1 MNCTKTY
8 CDYLK
13 RLVPTAFALI
23 VVFLA
28 MDIPAIAQKNQRA
41 DSLQKLLLLEQ
52 NDTAKANLCN
62 QISDSYRFTDANK
75 SREFSRRAIAYSRLQ
90 NYSIGLENGYNL
102 LAQSFESQGEFADAL
117 MYYDSALIVS
127 RNMKSS
133 GEEAKILLNTAN
145 LYQKTGDYG
154 NSAAFCLQSLQIN
167 EKLNDTFAIAVCRL
181 TLGNIYYSQKDLNS
195 ALFNYIAALEMNKS
209 SQNNPGFE
217 AAAASNIGAILDQR
231 GDYDSSL
238 IYLRMAEATFRSI
251 GADSKVSM
259 AVNNIANCF
268 LHMEKLD
275 SALYYARA
283 ALSMNMKLNRPDGTV
298 GNLGTLGKIHDGLGN
313 RDSALHYFR
322 NAMEIAM
329 KHNLKQHLMDTY
341 YSLSSVFESK
351 KEYDSSLIY
360 LRKYITLNDQLHGED
375 EQSRVDQEKQ
385 KYNIGKKDQEL
396 KLRQAEAEL
405 KQEAL
410 NNRILLLIGGVAVL
424 VLLSLLLYNRFRL
437 KNRLADILEKKNKEI
452 TLQKDEITDSINYA
466 RRIQDSILAPVSIV
480 KKTLPESFILY
491 LPKDVVSGDFY
502 WIDTI
507 DNQKIFA
514 AVDCTGHGVP
524 GALMSV
530 VGFNLLN
537 RAVNE
542 LRLTK
547 PSEILRELDYG
558 VNKLLRQSE
567 SGNTVKDGMDI
578 ALCSYNEETRVLQY
592 AGVFNPL
599 YIVRNGILN
608 QIKADKSPIGV
619 NVNGIVDT
627 FTNHEIQMQ
636 SGDMVYL
643 FSDGY
648 ADQFGGP
655 QGKKF
660 KYNQLRDLLTR
671 ISGMKVEA
679 QESELRK
686 AFDQWKGA
694 LEQVDDVLVVGVKFN

>member
-1 MNCTKTY
+1 MKMSISSK
-8 CDYLK
+8 LFIS
-13 RLVPTAFALI
+13 AFAL
-23 VVFLA
+23 LLCLCSH
-28 MDIPAIAQKNQRA
+28 AQNGNHVA
-41 DSLQKLLLLEQ
+41 DSLKKLLLLEQ

-62 QISDSYRFTDANK
+62 QISDHYRFSDALK
-75 SREFSRRAIAYSRLQ
+75 SREYSRRAVSYSRLN
-90 NYSIGLENGYNL
+90 NYNRGLVNAYNL
-102 LAQSFESQGEFADAL
+102 LAQSYESQGEFAEGV
-117 MYYDSALIVS
+117 MYYDSALTLS
-127 RNMKSS
+127 RIMKSEQ
-133 GEEAKILLNTAN
+133 EESKILLNMAN

-154 NSAAFCLQSLQIN
+154 NSATLCLQSLQIN
-167 EKLNDTFAIAVCRL
+167 EKRNDTFAIAVCRL
-181 TLGNIYYSQKDLNS
+181 TLGNIYYSQRDDKS
-195 ALFNYIAALEMNKS
+195 ALFNYITALEMNKS
-209 SQNNPGFE
+209 SEKNPGFE
-217 AAAASNIGAILDQR
+217 AAAASNIGAILDKREQF
-231 GDYDSSL
+231 DSAL
-238 IYLRMAEATFRSI
+238 IYLRMAEQTFRRI

-259 AVNNIANCF
+259 AVNNIANCY
-268 LHMEKLD
+268 LHMGNLD
-275 SALYYARA
+275 SALWYARS
-283 ALSMNMKLNRPDGTV
+283 ALSMNLKLNRPDGMV

-313 RDSALHYFR
+313 QDSALHYFR
-322 NAMEIAM
+322 NAMHIAM

-341 YSLSSVFESK
+341 YSLASVHEDMK
-351 KEYDSSLIY
+351 AYDSSLFY
-360 LRKYITLNDQLHGED
+360 LRKYIDLNEQLHGED

-385 KYNIGKKDQEL
+385 KYNISKKDQEL
-396 KLRQAEAEL
+396 KLKQAEAEL

-410 NNRILLLIGGVAVL
+410 NNRILLLIGGIAVL
-424 VLLSLLLYNRFRL
+424 LLLSLLLYNRFRS
-437 KNRLADILEKKNKEI
+437 KNKLADILEKKNKEI

-480 KKTLPESFILY
+480 KKTLPDSFILY

-578 ALCSYNEETRVLQY
+578 ALCSYNEDTRILQY

-599 YIVRNGILN
+599 YIVRNGQLN

-619 NVNGIVDT
+619 NVNGVVDT
-627 FTNHEIQMQ
+627 FTNHEIQMH

-660 KYNQLRDLLTR
+660 KYNQLRDLLVS
-671 ISGMKVEA
+671 ISGKSVGE
-679 QESELRK
+679 QERELRN
-686 AFDQWKGA
+686 AFAQWKGN
-694 LEQVDDVLVVGVKFN
+694 LDQVDDVLVIGVRIN